1 MKQKEG
7 NKKGWSNSVKKIAIG
22 AAVVLISLGGVAA
35 VEKAQ
40 SSTDKSSTEKSVDSQ
55 EEKMKSE
62 AIQQEEKKDQS
73 SIHKNEEQEEPNQSL
88 QEKENQ
94 AENSVEPNQSIE
106 EAAKQQNKSI
116 PDMKAEEEVKEK
128 EEEEV
133 KEKAQEKAQE
143 TEEKKETKPRVDEEE
158 KADKE
163 NKEEKKQEN
172 VSSSSENKQEQ
183 ASAQQSGNQTTPS
196 TPELPT
202 APSNEENQEEKVV
215 YLTFDD
221 GPSTHTQE
229 ILQILDAHNA
239 KGTFFMLGPNMK
251 RFPEA
256 TKAIVEGGHG
266 PALHG
271 VSHDAH
277 QIYQSKDTVV
287 GEMKEA
293 QNDLYH
299 LTGVRTNL
307 IRTPYGS
314 VPYMKPEYL
323 EAVHQNGFEL
333 WDWNIDSLDWK
344 YKDARY
350 VNGVIHD
357 VETKSFKEP
366 VILLHDKQTTAQ
378 HLNDLLD
385 YLSAHGYKM
394 KPLDDTLPVVHF

>member
-40 SSTDKSSTEKSVDSQ
+40 SSTDKSSMEKSVDSP
-55 EEKMKSE
+55 EEKMKTE
-62 AIQQEEKKDQS
+62 AIQQEEKKEQA
-73 SIHKNEEQEEPNQSL
+73 SIHKNEEQEEPNQASQEKENQAS

-116 PDMKAEEEVKEK
+116 PDMKAEE
-128 EEEEV
+128 V
-133 KEKAQEKAQE
+133 KEKAQKAQE
-143 TEEKKETKPRVDEEE
+143 TEEKKETKPKVDEEE

-172 VSSSSENKQEQ
+172 VSSSPDNKQEQ
-183 ASAQQSGNQTTPS
+183 ASSQQSQNQTTPS

-202 APSNEENQEEKVV
+202 APSSEENQEEKVV

-256 TKAIVEGGHG
+256 TKAIVEGGHE

-271 VSHDAH
+271 VSHDAQ

-287 GEMKEA
+287 GEMKAA
-293 QNDLYH
+293 QDDLYN

-357 VETKSFKEP
+357 IETKSFKEP

>member
-40 SSTDKSSTEKSVDSQ
+40 SSTDKSSMEKSVDSP
-55 EEKMKSE
+55 EEKMKTE
-62 AIQQEEKKDQS
+62 AIQQEEKKEQA
-73 SIHKNEEQEEPNQSL
+73 SIHKNVEQEEPNQAS

-116 PDMKAEEEVKEK
+116 PDMKAEE
-128 EEEEV
+128 V
-133 KEKAQEKAQE
+133 KEKAQKEKKAQE
-143 TEEKKETKPRVDEEE
+143 TEEKKETKPKVDEEE

-172 VSSSSENKQEQ
+172 VSSSPDNKQEQ
-183 ASAQQSGNQTTPS
+183 ASSQQSQNQTTPS

-202 APSNEENQEEKVV
+202 APSSEENQEEKVV

-256 TKAIVEGGHG
+256 TKAIVEGGHE

-271 VSHDAH
+271 VSHDAQ

-293 QNDLYH
+293 QDDLYN

-323 EAVHQNGFEL
+323 AAVHQNGFEL

-357 VETKSFKEP
+357 IETKSFKEP

>member
-22 AAVVLISLGGVAA
+22 AAVVFISLGGVAA

-40 SSTDKSSTEKSVDSQ
+40 SSTDKSSMEKSVDSP
-55 EEKMKSE
+55 EEKMKTE
-62 AIQQEEKKDQS
+62 AIQQEEKKEQA
-73 SIHKNEEQEEPNQSL
+73 SIHKNEEQEEPNQAP

-116 PDMKAEEEVKEK
+116 PDMKAEEVKEK
-128 EEEEV
+128 E
-133 KEKAQEKAQE
+133 KEKAQE
-143 TEEKKETKPRVDEEE
+143 TEEKKETKPKVDEEE

-172 VSSSSENKQEQ
+172 VSSSSDNKQEQ
-183 ASAQQSGNQTTPS
+183 ASSQQSQNQTTPS

-202 APSNEENQEEKVV
+202 APSSEENQEEKVV

-256 TKAIVEGGHG
+256 TKAIVEGGHE

-271 VSHDAH
+271 VSHDAQ

-293 QNDLYH
+293 QDDLYN

-357 VETKSFKEP
+357 IETKSFKEP

>member
-40 SSTDKSSTEKSVDSQ
+40 SSTDKSSMEKSVDSQ
-55 EEKMKSE
+55 EEKMKTE
-62 AIQQEEKKDQS
+62 AIQQEEKKDQA
-73 SIHKNEEQEEPNQSL
+73 SIHKNEEQEEPNQSS
-88 QEKENQ
+88 QEKANQ

-116 PDMKAEEEVKEK
+116 PDMKAEEEEKVKEK
-128 EEEEV
+128 EIEE
-133 KEKAQEKAQE
+133 EKAQE
-143 TEEKKETKPRVDEEE
+143 TKEQKETKPTVDEEE
-158 KADKE
+158 KTDKE
-163 NKEEKKQEN
+163 NKEEKKQDN

-183 ASAQQSGNQTTPS
+183 ESAQQSQNQTTPS
-196 TPELPT
+196 TPALPT
-202 APSNEENQEEKVV
+202 APSNEENREEKVV

-256 TKAIVEGGHG
+256 TKAIVEGGHE

-287 GEMKEA
+287 EEMKEA

-350 VNGVIHD
+350 VNGVIQD
-357 VETKSFKEP
+357 IETKSFKEP

>member
-55 EEKMKSE
+55 EEKMKTE
-62 AIQQEEKKDQS
+62 AIQQEEEKDQA
-73 SIHKNEEQEEPNQSL
+73 SIHKNEEEEPNQSL

-116 PDMKAEEEVKEK
+116 PDMKAEEEKVKEI
-128 EEEEV
+128 EE
-133 KEKAQEKAQE
+133 EKAQE
-143 TEEKKETKPRVDEEE
+143 TEEKKETKPKVDEEE
-158 KADKE
+158 KADKK

-256 TKAIVEGGHG
+256 TKAIVEGGHE

-357 VETKSFKEP
+357 IETKSFKEP

>member
-1 MKQKEG
+1 M
-7 NKKGWSNSVKKIAIG
+7 
-22 AAVVLISLGGVAA
+22 
-35 VEKAQ
+35 
-40 SSTDKSSTEKSVDSQ
+40 EKSVDSP
-55 EEKMKSE
+55 EEKMKTE
-62 AIQQEEKKDQS
+62 AIQQEEKKEQA
-73 SIHKNEEQEEPNQSL
+73 SIHKNEEQEEPNQAP

-116 PDMKAEEEVKEK
+116 PDMKAEEVKEK
-128 EEEEV
+128 E
-133 KEKAQEKAQE
+133 KEKAQE
-143 TEEKKETKPRVDEEE
+143 TEEKKETKPKVDEEE

-172 VSSSSENKQEQ
+172 VSSSPDNKQEQ
-183 ASAQQSGNQTTPS
+183 ASSQQSQNQTTPS

-202 APSNEENQEEKVV
+202 APSSEENQEEKVV

-256 TKAIVEGGHG
+256 TKAIVEGGHE

-271 VSHDAH
+271 VSHDAQ

-293 QNDLYH
+293 QDDLYN

-357 VETKSFKEP
+357 IETKSFKEP

>member
-40 SSTDKSSTEKSVDSQ
+40 SSTDKSSMEKSVDSP
-55 EEKMKSE
+55 EEKMKTE
-62 AIQQEEKKDQS
+62 AIQQEEKKEQA
-73 SIHKNEEQEEPNQSL
+73 SIHKNEEQEESNQAS

-116 PDMKAEEEVKEK
+116 SDMKAEEVKEK
-128 EEEEV
+128 E
-133 KEKAQEKAQE
+133 KEKVQKEKKSQE
-143 TEEKKETKPRVDEEE
+143 TEEKKETKPKVDEEE

-172 VSSSSENKQEQ
+172 VSSSPDNKQEQ
-183 ASAQQSGNQTTPS
+183 ASSQQSQNQTTPS

-202 APSNEENQEEKVV
+202 APSREENQEEKVV

-256 TKAIVEGGHG
+256 TKAIVEGGHE

-271 VSHDAH
+271 VSHDAQ

-293 QNDLYH
+293 QDDLYN

-323 EAVHQNGFEL
+323 AAVHQNGFEL

-357 VETKSFKEP
+357 IETKSFKEP